1 MRAALAA
8 LVPFIGTLMVWG
20 PISLWLL
27 LSGQIVSGLVL
38 SQHAMADYLLAPV
51 SPDTQTV
58 TI

>member
-38 SQHAMADYLLAPV
+38 SQHAMADYVPV
-51 SPDTQTV
+51 F
-58 TI
+58 